1 MSLSPATRARTNMTS
16 VAPSWSGSLRVGMS
30 VSVAVPSVPVL
41 TSAGVDERPKGRP
54 STNTSALRTE
64 NPRESEM
71 WILAVNA
78 ARERSGLGENDTLSM
93 ISWAAGALT
102 SAASIDLPPVG
113 SVTTLGGLSG
123 TTTAVGTEVSV
134 ALPGVF
140 LAVTDK
146 RSVLSLSAATSR

>member
-1 MSLSPATRARTNMTS
+1 
-16 VAPSWSGSLRVGMS
+16 MS

-64 NPRESEM
+64 KPRESEM

-93 ISWAAGALT
+93 INCAAGALT

-123 TTTAVGTEVSV
+123 TTPAVGTGGSG
-134 ALPGVF
+134 APPGGFFGLTDQGPGLPFAAGAWTAG
-140 LAVTDK
+140 LARVP
-146 RSVLSLSAATSR
+146 